1 LDPRFVD
8 KNPAEDD
15 GFLRAIKSV
24 TGFLSEGHVKDTE
37 TLHFTITTI
46 NWLMPFKELIAV

>member
-8 KNPAEDD
+8 TNPAEDN

-24 TGFLSEGHVKDTE
+24 KGFLSEGHVKDTE
-37 TLHFTITTI
+37 ALHFIITTI